1 MNMLGEEYHHK
12 KPAKDKSHTA
22 LTKMVHGN
30 RTLFGTIGLQVNCAE
45 EETRELLSQNSKE
58 R

>member
-1 MNMLGEEYHHK
+1 MLGEEYHHK

-22 LTKMVHGN
+22 LTKMVHGY
-30 RTLFGTIGLQVNCAE
+30 RTLFGTIGRQVNCAE
-45 EETRELLSQNSKE
+45 EETRELPSQNSKE